1 MSAGAF
7 ETNVGVIFGE
17 RIDEQPVRFDVAI
30 TATSKITPERVILE
44 QLRQWT
50 SVNQQFQDSLQLR
63 QASTTDLTASF
74 WPSPYPASPSV

>member
-7 ETNVGVIFGE
+7 ETNVGVIFRE
-17 RIDEQPVRFDVAI
+17 RIDEQPVGFDMAI

-50 SVNQQFQDSLQLR
+50 SVNQQFQDSLQLG
-63 QASTTDLTASF
+63 QASTRLLGGK
-74 WPSPYPASPSV
+74 